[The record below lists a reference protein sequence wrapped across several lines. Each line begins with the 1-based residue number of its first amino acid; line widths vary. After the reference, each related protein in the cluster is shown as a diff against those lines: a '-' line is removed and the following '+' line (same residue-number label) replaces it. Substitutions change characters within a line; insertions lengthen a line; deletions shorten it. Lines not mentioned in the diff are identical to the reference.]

1 MPFSHH
7 AHSGQFCGHGEN
19 TLEEVVQTAIGK
31 KMQVFAL
38 TEHMPRE
45 ERDLY
50 PEEVLPSLPRYESL
64 LIVPIGQIITYCNHT
79 FSAVP

>member
-1 MPFSHH
+1 M
-7 AHSGQFCGHGEN
+7 
-19 TLEEVVQTAIGK
+19 EEVVQTAIGK

-50 PEEVLPSLPRYESL
+50 PEEVPPSLPRYESL
-64 LIVPIGQIITYCNHT
+64 LIVSIGQIITYYSHT
-79 FSAVP
+79 FSAVPSLLP